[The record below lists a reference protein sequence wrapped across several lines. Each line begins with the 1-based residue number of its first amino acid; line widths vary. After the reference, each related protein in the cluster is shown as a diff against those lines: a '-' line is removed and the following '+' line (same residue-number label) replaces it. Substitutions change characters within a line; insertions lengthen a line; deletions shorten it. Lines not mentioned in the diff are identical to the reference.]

1 MAKTKTVRGRMI
13 REATVVSWV
22 LLILTV
28 AALLLTGCSALAGP
42 TEQPAEEER
51 EPFSSRRE
59 SEDGAIVEWSGYT
72 AGYEPGAEA
81 TFNMEIKNQTEQP
94 WSGRFCL
101 QLMDNDGPRVVA
113 TLEQRPF
120 NLDPGLGFSDEITV
134 EFPEGLEPG
143 AYGLSLVVRKPNG
156 PTVDLIP
163 VAIGE
168 NDQERGP
175 TSQRDM
181 DAALDACPEV
191 SGARWEAENL
201 VTLAKENLAERT
213 GVSFDEIVVEDVKE
227 AEFPD
232 ASLGV
237 PEAGR
242 SYAQVI
248 TPGYV
253 IRLETDGETYE
264 YHAAGERVV
273 LAVEE

>member
-1 MAKTKTVRGRMI
+1 MAKTKTVRGRMVG
-13 REATVVSWV
+13 EASVVGWA

-28 AALLLTGCSALAGP
+28 AALLLTGCNALAGP
-42 TEQPAEEER
+42 TEQPSQEER
-51 EPFSSRRE
+51 QPFSSRRE

-81 TFNMEIKNQTEQP
+81 TFNMVIKNQTEQP
-94 WSGRFCL
+94 WPGRFCL
-101 QLMDNDGPRVVA
+101 QLMDNDGPNVVA

-120 NLDPGLGFSDEITV
+120 NLEPGLGFSDTV
-134 EFPEGLEPG
+134 TVQFPEGIDEG

-163 VAIGE
+163 IEVGQTDE
-168 NDQERGP
+168 ERGP

-181 DAALDACPEV
+181 DAALEACPEV
-191 SGARWEAENL
+191 TGAQSEPQNL

-213 GVSFDEIVVEDVKE
+213 GVSFDEIVVEDVRE

-237 PEAGR
+237 PEPGK

-253 IRLETDGETYE
+253 IRLEADSESYE

-273 LAVEE
+273 LAIEE